1 VCFVNLKK
9 KTGDKIRITLDL
21 SPEFYKRLDELTHLV
36 DAESK
41 AQVIR
46 EALKLYEYVMKQ
58 REQGATFS
66 VRQSDGAEK
75 EILLVS

>member
-1 VCFVNLKK
+1 
-9 KTGDKIRITLDL
+9 
-21 SPEFYKRLDELTHLV
+21 
-36 DAESK
+36 
-41 AQVIR
+41 
-46 EALKLYEYVMKQ
+46 LKLYEYVMKQ